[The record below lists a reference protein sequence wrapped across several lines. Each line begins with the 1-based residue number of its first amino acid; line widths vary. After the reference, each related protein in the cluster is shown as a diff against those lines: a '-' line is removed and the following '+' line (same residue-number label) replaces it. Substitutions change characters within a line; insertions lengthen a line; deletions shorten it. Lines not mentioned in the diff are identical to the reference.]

1 VPLFLVDFLVEGAHR
16 CRPWPVGTQ
25 PPWSVAVSAVAVVAS
40 VITSSAAAA
49 AAAGM
54 TVAVAVAAVII
65 VFTTDIARHT
75 SMHFGPPCPH
85 LDRLHEQPVAA
96 VTSDR
101 PCSGRYHYSASGTNT
116 LAHARPNF
124 ADSRNEVSHVL
135 QFALLHPHGILQL
148 LHVFRM
154 IQDPCPVLLYR

>member
-1 VPLFLVDFLVEGAHR
+1 
-16 CRPWPVGTQ
+16 
-25 PPWSVAVSAVAVVAS
+25 
-40 VITSSAAAA
+40 
-49 AAAGM
+49 M

-85 LDRLHEQPVAA
+85 LDRLHEQPAAA

-124 ADSRNEVSHVL
+124 ADSRDEVSHVL
-135 QFALLHPHGILQL
+135 QFALFHPHGILQL